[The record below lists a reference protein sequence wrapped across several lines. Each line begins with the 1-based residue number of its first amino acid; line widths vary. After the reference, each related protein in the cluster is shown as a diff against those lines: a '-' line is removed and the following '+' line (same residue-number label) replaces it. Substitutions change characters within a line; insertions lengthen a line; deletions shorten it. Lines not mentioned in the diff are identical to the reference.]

1 MKFFSFAA
9 LSASF
14 ISSASAVTIAQIN
27 GNRYLS
33 PYQGQRVTDVRGL
46 VTAKGPNGFWI
57 RSTNPDSDD
66 RTSESIY
73 VFGRAALPNATVGNI
88 VSLNGR
94 VTEYRSSPA
103 YVYLTEIDQPS
114 NITTISTG
122 NSVKPKVLGGL
133 IGTVLGTSPPTQQYS
148 SLDNGDIFAVP
159 NNVSQISVVNP
170 VLQPRLYGMDFWE
183 SINGELVTVRSPR
196 AVSRPN
202 NFGDVWVVGNWITTG
217 NNDRGSLTVR
227 DRDANPETVIIG
239 SPLDGTDNADVK
251 LGDSLADITGVVT
264 YTFGFYYILPQTGL
278 RVTSSKSPAR
288 PPPTKLV
295 SSGKCSGITMGQYNV
310 ENLSPKSGA
319 LIGEIAAQIVNDL
332 RSPDL
337 LFIQEIQDNNG
348 ATNDAV
354 VDANLTLSALTSAI
368 NAASSTVSYTAVDI
382 DPVDDQDGGE
392 PGGNIRVAYLYNPK
406 VLRLHN
412 ERPGSSTDATEV
424 LPGPEISFNPGR
436 IDPTNEAWRASR
448 KPLVAAWETLDGKN
462 KFFTVNVHW
471 TSKGGGSSLQGDAR
485 PPVNG
490 GVAQRNAQAQITGDF
505 IAQIL
510 EEDPDA
516 AIVSAGDY
524 NEFTF
529 VQPLETFAY
538 ASGLVDLDV
547 AAGILPVER
556 YTYTFDMNT
565 QQLDHM
571 YVSPKVARLLRFPKF
586 EHVHVSS
593 WVSAEEVVSDHDPSV
608 AKLNICT

>member
-1 MKFFSFAA
+1 MKFSSFAA
-9 LSASF
+9 LFASL

-46 VTAKGPNGFWI
+46 VTAEGPNGFWI
-57 RSTNPDSDD
+57 RSTTPDSDD

-73 VFGRAALPNATVGNI
+73 VFGRAALPNATVGNV

-122 NSVKPKVLGGL
+122 NNVKPKVLGGL
-133 IGTVLGTSPPTQQYS
+133 VGTVLGTSPPTQQYTG
-148 SLDNGDIFAVP
+148 LDNGDIFAVP

-202 NFGDVWVVGNWITTG
+202 NFGDVWIVGNWITTCSNG
-217 NNDRGSLTVR
+217 RGSLTVR

-239 SPLDGTDNADVK
+239 SPLDGTDNADVN

-278 RVTSSKSPAR
+278 RVIGSKSPAR

-310 ENLSPKSGA
+310 ENLSPNSGT

-332 RSPDL
+332 KSPDL

-354 VDANLTLSALTSAI
+354 VDANLTLSALASAI
-368 NAASSTVSYTAVDI
+368 NVASSTVSYTAVDI
-382 DPVDDQDGGE
+382 VPVDDQDGGE

-412 ERPGSSTDATEV
+412 PRPGSSTDATEV
-424 LPGPEISFNPGR
+424 LPGPELSFNPGR
-436 IDPTNEAWRASR
+436 IDLTNEAWRASR

-490 GVAQRNAQAQITGDF
+490 GVTQRNAQAQITGDF

-510 EEDPDA
+510 EEDSNATICWRLQQVHVCA
-516 AIVSAGDY
+516 AT
-524 NEFTF
+524 E
-529 VQPLETFAY
+529 
-538 ASGLVDLDV
+538 DL
-547 AAGILPVER
+547 R
-556 YTYTFDMNT
+556 
-565 QQLDHM
+565 
-571 YVSPKVARLLRFPKF
+571 LRFR
-586 EHVHVSS
+586 
-593 WVSAEEVVSDHDPSV
+593 AR
-608 AKLNICT
+608 

>member
-1 MKFFSFAA
+1 MKFSSFAA
-9 LSASF
+9 LSASL

-57 RSTNPDSDD
+57 RSTTPDSDA

-73 VFGRAALPNATVGNI
+73 VFGRTALPNATVGNV

-114 NITTISTG
+114 NIITISTG

-133 IGTVLGTSPPTQQYS
+133 VGTVLGSSPPTQQYS

-278 RVTSSKSPAR
+278 RVTSSKSPVR

-310 ENLSPKSGA
+310 ENLSPNSGA
-319 LIGEIAAQIVNDL
+319 LISEIAAQIVNDL
-332 RSPDL
+332 KSPDL

-406 VLRLHN
+406 VIRLHN
-412 ERPGSSTDATEV
+412 PRPGSSTDATEV
-424 LPGPEISFNPGR
+424 LPGPELSFNPGR
-436 IDPTNEAWRASR
+436 IDPSNEAWRASR

-510 EEDPDA
+510 EEDSNA

-529 VQPLETFAY
+529 VQPLETFAS

-571 YVSPKVARLLRFPKF
+571 YVSPKVARLLRFPQF

-593 WVSAEEVVSDHDPSV
+593 WVSADDVVSDHDPSV

>member
-1 MKFFSFAA
+1 MKFSSFAA
-9 LSASF
+9 LSASL

-57 RSTNPDSDD
+57 RSTTPDSDD

-73 VFGRAALPNATVGNI
+73 VFGRAALPNATVGNV

-94 VTEYRSSPA
+94 ITEYRSSPA

-122 NSVKPKVLGGL
+122 NSVKPRVLGGL
-133 IGTVLGTSPPTQQYS
+133 IGTVLGTSPPTQQYI

-278 RVTSSKSPAR
+278 RVTSSKSPTR

-295 SSGKCSGITMGQYNV
+295 SIGKCSGITMGQYNV

-382 DPVDDQDGGE
+382 DPVDDQDGGQ

-412 ERPGSSTDATEV
+412 PRPGSSTDATEV
-424 LPGPEISFNPGR
+424 LPGPELSFNPGR

-510 EEDPDA
+510 EEDSNA

-529 VQPLETFAY
+529 VQPLETFAS

-571 YVSPKVARLLRFPKF
+571 YVSPKVARLLRFPQF

-593 WVSAEEVVSDHDPSV
+593 WVLADEVVSDHDPSV

>member
-1 MKFFSFAA
+1 MKFSSFAA
-9 LSASF
+9 LSASL
-14 ISSASAVTIAQIN
+14 IASASAVTIAQIN

-33 PYQGQRVTDVRGL
+33 PYQGQRVTDLRGL

-57 RSTNPDSDD
+57 RSTTPDSDD

-122 NSVKPKVLGGL
+122 NSVKPKILGGL
-133 IGTVLGTSPPTQQYS
+133 VGTVLGTSPPTQQYS

-251 LGDSLADITGVVT
+251 LGDSIADITGVVT

-278 RVTSSKSPAR
+278 RVTSSKSPIR

-319 LIGEIAAQIVNDL
+319 LINEIAAQVVNDL

-412 ERPGSSTDATEV
+412 ARPGSSTDATEV
-424 LPGPEISFNPGR
+424 LPGPELSFNPGR

-490 GVAQRNAQAQITGDF
+490 GVAQRNSQAQITGDF

-510 EEDPDA
+510 EEDSNA

-529 VQPLETFAY
+529 VQPLETFAS

-565 QQLDHM
+565 QQVC
-571 YVSPKVARLLRFPKF
+571 YSLRPVTGS
-586 EHVHVSS
+586 EH
-593 WVSAEEVVSDHDPSV
+593 
-608 AKLNICT
+608 

>member
-1 MKFFSFAA
+1 MKFSSFAA
-9 LSASF
+9 LSASL
-14 ISSASAVTIAQIN
+14 ISYASAVTIAQIN

-57 RSTNPDSDD
+57 RSTTPDSDD
-66 RTSESIY
+66 RTSDSIY
-73 VFGRAALPNATVGNI
+73 VFGRAALPNATVGNV

-94 VTEYRSSPA
+94 VTEYRSSAA

-133 IGTVLGTSPPTQQYS
+133 VGTVLGTSPPTQQYT

-202 NFGDVWVVGNWITTG
+202 NFGDVWVIGNWITTG
-217 NNDRGSLTVR
+217 SNGRGSLTVR

-251 LGDSLADITGVVT
+251 LGDSLADITGVVM

-278 RVTSSKSPAR
+278 RVTSSKSPVR

-295 SSGKCSGITMGQYNV
+295 SSAKCSGITLGQYNV
-310 ENLSPKSGA
+310 ENLSPNSGA

-332 RSPDL
+332 KSPDL

-382 DPVDDQDGGE
+382 VPVDDQDGGE

-406 VLRLHN
+406 VIRLHN
-412 ERPGSSTDATEV
+412 PRPGSSTDATEV
-424 LPGPEISFNPGR
+424 LPGPELSLNPGR

-510 EEDPDA
+510 EKDSNA
-516 AIVSAGDY
+516 AVVSAGDY

-529 VQPLETFAY
+529 VQPLETFAS

-565 QQLDHM
+565 QQVCYALCPFH
-571 YVSPKVARLLRFPKF
+571 
-586 EHVHVSS
+586 
-593 WVSAEEVVSDHDPSV
+593 
-608 AKLNICT
+608 

>member
-1 MKFFSFAA
+1 MKFSSFAA
-9 LSASF
+9 LSASL

-57 RSTNPDSDD
+57 RSTTPDSDD

-73 VFGRAALPNATVGNI
+73 VFGRAALPNATVGNV

-94 VTEYRSSPA
+94 ITEYRSSPA

-122 NSVKPKVLGGL
+122 NSVKPRVLGGL
-133 IGTVLGTSPPTQQYS
+133 IGTVLGTSPPTQQYI

-278 RVTSSKSPAR
+278 RVTSSKSPTR

-295 SSGKCSGITMGQYNV
+295 SIGKCSGITMGQYNV

-382 DPVDDQDGGE
+382 DPVDDQDGGQ

-412 ERPGSSTDATEV
+412 PRPGSSTDATEV
-424 LPGPEISFNPGR
+424 LPGPELSFNPGR

-448 KPLVAAWETLDGKN
+448 KPLVAAWETLEGKN

-510 EEDPDA
+510 EEDSNA

-529 VQPLETFAY
+529 VQPLETFAS

-571 YVSPKVARLLRFPKF
+571 YVSPKVARLLRFPQF

-593 WVSAEEVVSDHDPSV
+593 WVLADEVVSDHDPSV

>member
-382 DPVDDQDGGE
+382 DPVDDQDGGQ

-406 VLRLHN
+406 VLRLHKPK
-412 ERPGSSTDATEV
+412 PGSSTDATEV
-424 LPGPEISFNPGR
+424 LPGPELSFNPGR
-436 IDPTNEAWRASR
+436 IDPLNEAWEASR
-448 KPLVAAWETLDGKN
+448 KPLIAAWETLDGKN

-510 EEDPDA
+510 EEDSNA
-516 AIVSAGDY
+516 AIISAGDY

-529 VQPLETFAY
+529 VQPLETFAS

-571 YVSPKVARLLRFPKF
+571 YVSPKIARLLRFPQF

-593 WVSAEEVVSDHDPSV
+593 WVSADEVVSDHDPSV